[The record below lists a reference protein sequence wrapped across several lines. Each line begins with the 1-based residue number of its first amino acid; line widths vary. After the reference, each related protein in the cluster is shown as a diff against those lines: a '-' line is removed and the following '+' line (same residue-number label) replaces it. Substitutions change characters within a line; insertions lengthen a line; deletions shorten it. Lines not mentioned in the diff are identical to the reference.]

1 MSGGGFN
8 SSGGGASLMPK
19 GTDKGWELASSFVSP
34 FLGAVEDPDAPI
46 EFGEFIGAGSF
57 GRVYRGR
64 CVTNDASFQLWLC
77 VTYTAGTALCLWFS
91 EQTCCR
97 IDVVSFK

>member
-1 MSGGGFN
+1 
-8 SSGGGASLMPK
+8 MPK
-19 GTDKGWELASSFVSP
+19 GTDRGWELQSSFVSP

-64 CVTNDASFQLWLC
+64 WVVRWVGAATPHGSCQYVS
-77 VTYTAGTALCLWFS
+77 TALGRRFA
-91 EQTCCR
+91 
-97 IDVVSFK
+97 VVPFCFTG

>member
-1 MSGGGFN
+1 MSGGSAGN
-8 SSGGGASLMPK
+8 GVLMPK
-19 GTDKGWELASSFVSP
+19 GTDKGWELQSSFVSP

-64 CVTNDASFQLWLC
+64 CGC
-77 VTYTAGTALCLWFS
+77 
-91 EQTCCR
+91 
-97 IDVVSFK
+97 DVVRTEFM